1 MKTLPNRW
9 SFGPDTGFIGGL
21 PPEIMTLPKALK
33 EYAQSIGEDYA
44 TSYSGKW
51 GLQGATWTNSP
62 MGAGF
67 TYSCI
72 SSTPTPTP
80 HRMKYAAFQNTVPM
94 DVMACCLLAVEVPQA
109 MEAGL

>member
-1 MKTLPNRW
+1 MLYFTYIM
-9 SFGPDTGFIGGL
+9 SF
-21 PPEIMTLPKALK
+21 
-33 EYAQSIGEDYA
+33 
-44 TSYSGKW
+44 
-51 GLQGATWTNSP
+51 TNSLIV
-62 MGAGF
+62 GF

-109 MEAGL
+109 MEAEL